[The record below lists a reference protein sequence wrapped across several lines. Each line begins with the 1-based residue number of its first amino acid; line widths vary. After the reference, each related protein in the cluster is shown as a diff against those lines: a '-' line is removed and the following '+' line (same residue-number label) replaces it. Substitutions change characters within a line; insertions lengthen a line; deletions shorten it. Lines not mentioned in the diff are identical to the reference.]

1 MTATIRIGTCSFA
14 DDALVKAWYPKEVK
28 TGEQRLRYYAEHFDT
43 VEIDSTFYRM
53 QPPET
58 VAKWTER
65 VPDGFVFHVKAFGA
79 LTRHPVKLEALP
91 EHVQKQAEANERGR
105 VEYLPRDLRAEVF
118 VSFREMIE
126 PFRAAG
132 KLGGILFQMPPFFVF
147 RARSF
152 EYLEWAQGQLEGETL
167 LVEFR
172 HRSWLDDDHRAE
184 TLSFLE
190 QHGMTNVIVDA
201 PRSEAKNL
209 IPTVVALT
217 SPVAYV
223 RMHGRN
229 AKTWNIRGGS
239 AADRFDYLYDEDEL
253 REWVDPLRELAGKA
267 EEAYVVFNTNARS
280 PSPRGDGEIAQ
291 GAENAYRLARV
302 LPDAGVP
309 ARPAPGS

>member
-1 MTATIRIGTCSFA
+1 VTTIRIGTCSFA
-14 DDALVKAWYPKEVK
+14 DEALVKAWYPKEVK

-58 VAKWTER
+58 VAKWAER
-65 VPDGFVFHVKAFGA
+65 VPEDFVFHVKAFGA
-79 LTRHPVKLEALP
+79 MTRHPVMLEALP
-91 EHVQKQAEANERGR
+91 EEVQEKADANERGR
-105 VEYLPRDLRAEVF
+105 VEYLPRDLRAQVF
-118 VSFREMIE
+118 SSFREMLE
-126 PFRAAG
+126 PMREAG
-132 KLGGILFQMPPFFVF
+132 KLVGILLQMPPFFVF

-152 EYLEWAQGQLEGETL
+152 EYLEWARGQLEGHTL

-172 HRSWLDDDHRAE
+172 HRSWLDDEHRPE

-190 QHGMTNVIVDA
+190 EHGLTNVIVDA

-229 AKTWNIRGGS
+229 AKTWNVRGGS
-239 AADRFDYLYDEDEL
+239 AADRFDYLYEEDEL

-280 PSPRGDGEIAQ
+280 PSPRGEGEIAQ

-302 LPDAGVP
+302 LAQAGVP
-309 ARPAPGS
+309 ATPAPES